1 MNTEKIKNN
10 MNTIS
15 EMPSI
20 VFRAKGILFSIPSIN
35 AQSIIQMPE
44 ITKIPDTPTEIRGI
58 IKHRNEIYNLID
70 FRKKLSFK
78 SLHEE
83 LEEFKIMIDQREH
96 DHINWL
102 QELQNSVDE
111 DRSFKLTTD
120 PHKCAFGKWYDNFK
134 TDNFFINDVLKKF
147 DRPHQIIHGIAQKIE
162 KLKEQ
167 NNFEEAHS
175 LIKVTREQEL
185 SQMKILFSK
194 IKETIQIHS
203 TERVILFN
211 GRSKFAIAVDQIESV
226 EEIKKIETKDANDR
240 LLDFGNQNFITGLG
254 EDKNKNI
261 VILIS
266 EELLN
271 PVSSAA

>member
-111 DRSFKLTTD
+111 DRPFKLTTD

-271 PVSSAA
+271 PISSAA